1 LDWHSTCRRRR
12 RASAWLA
19 ALLLSSAACDLP
31 RDNPFD
37 PRNPDSRRPKRIL
50 LEAFVNLQ
58 TDQPF
63 DRYAIEALDSL
74 ETVYGDRI
82 AVIEYHRNAGGFV
95 TPFHRSENDILY
107 GQYLAAAGSVRRGV
121 PDVFVDGSAGR
132 VQGASSAASVFSRI
146 QKIILPG
153 LTEPGL
159 YSIEAKPKASGGEI
173 RLSVTLARLG
183 SADAIG
189 IRVRA
194 VLLSEADE
202 TLRKRVAAGFT
213 ESAAIGTLRA
223 GETRTVTLPAMAFDA
238 AFDHT
243 CVILVSDDS
252 DKRVWQCEKFE
263 ITGSSEFRVMGSE

>member
-1 LDWHSTCRRRR
+1 MDWPLTCRKRR

-31 RDNPFD
+31 RDNPLD
-37 PRNPDSRRPKRIL
+37 PRNPDSRRPRRIL
-50 LEAFVNLQ
+50 IEAFVNLQ
-58 TDQPF
+58 TGQPF
-63 DRYAIEALDSL
+63 DAYAIEGLDSL
-74 ETVYGDRI
+74 EAVYGGRI
-82 AVIEYHRNAGGFV
+82 AIIEYHRNAGGFV

-107 GQYLAAAGSVRRGV
+107 GQYLAAAGSDRRGA

-132 VQGASSAASVFSRI
+132 VQGASSAASVFGRI

-159 YSIEAKPKASGGEI
+159 YSIEARLKASGGEI
-173 RLSVTLARLG
+173 RPSVTLARLG
-183 SADAIG
+183 SSDAEG

-194 VLLSEADE
+194 VLLSAADE
-202 TLRKRVAAGFT
+202 ALRKRVAAGFT

-223 GETRTVTLPAMAFDA
+223 GETRTVTLPAMAYNA
-238 AFDHT
+238 ASVHA

-252 DKRVWQCEKFE
+252 DKRVWQCEKFD
-263 ITGSSEFRVMGSE
+263 IQ